1 MRSAGLFATPIICAV
16 LGVPLLRAGDLSSYR
31 GIQLG
36 ANLPAAAQQANT
48 NPVQA
53 RTVHQRPDVIQ
64 EMDWQPR
71 QLLMAEQAEADPAS
85 KGLLCFLNGDLFRI
99 VITYDRYKVEG
110 MTAEDMIE
118 GISATYGRATR
129 PAVQI
134 AYHSIYGE
142 AAPVIA
148 RWQDSQYSADL
159 VQTGDRRSFALV
171 LYSKRLDA
179 LAQAAI
185 TEAVR
190 LDAEEEPQRAM
201 EQQQRHDLDERLA
214 LEKARTVNKL
224 NFHP

>member
-1 MRSAGLFATPIICAV
+1 MRSAGLFTIPIICAV
-16 LGVPLLRAGDLSSYR
+16 LGVPLLCAGDLSSYR

-36 ANLPAAAQQANT
+36 ANLMAAAQQANI
-48 NPVQA
+48 NPVQV

-64 EMDWQPR
+64 EMDWQPG
-71 QLLMAEQAEADPAS
+71 QLVTEQATADPVS

-118 GISATYGRATR
+118 GVSTAYGRATR
-129 PAVQI
+129 PTAEI

-142 AAPVIA
+142 SAPVVA
-148 RWQDSQYSADL
+148 RWEDSQYSADL
-159 VQTGDRRSFALV
+159 VQTGDRHSFAMV
-171 LYSKRLDA
+171 IYSKRLDA

-185 TEAVR
+185 TVAAR
-190 LDAEEEPQRAM
+190 LDAQEAPQRAL
-201 EQQQRHDLDERLA
+201 EQQQKHDLDERLA
-214 LEKARTVNKL
+214 LEKSRTVNKL

>member
-1 MRSAGLFATPIICAV
+1 MRSAGRFTVPAFCAV
-16 LGVPLLRAGDLSSYR
+16 LGVSILCGGDLSSYR

-36 ANLPAAAQQANT
+36 ASLPATAQQANT
-48 NPVQA
+48 DLSQA
-53 RTVHQRPDVIQ
+53 RAVHQRPDLIQ
-64 EMDWQPR
+64 EMDWHPR
-71 QLLMAEQAEADPAS
+71 QPVTAERATADPVSGA
-85 KGLLCFLNGDLFRI
+85 LLCFLNGDLFRI
-99 VITYDRYKVEG
+99 VVTYDRYKVEG

-118 GISATYGRATR
+118 GISTTYGQATR

-134 AYHSIYGE
+134 AYHSIYGD

-190 LDAEEEPQRAM
+190 LDAEEEPQRAL

>member
-1 MRSAGLFATPIICAV
+1 MRSAGLLTIPIVCAV
-16 LGVPLLRAGDLSSYR
+16 LGVPVLCAGALSSYR

-36 ANLPAAAQQANT
+36 AALPAAAQQANT
-48 NPVQA
+48 DPLQA
-53 RTVHQRPDVIQ
+53 RTVHQRPDLIQ

-71 QLLMAEQAEADPAS
+71 PLVTEERATADPVS
-85 KGLLCFLNGDLFRI
+85 EGLLCFLNGDLFRI

-118 GISATYGRATR
+118 GISTTYGPATR

-190 LDAEEEPQRAM
+190 LDAEEEPRRAL
-201 EQQQRHDLDERLA
+201 ERQQRHDLDERLV

>member
-1 MRSAGLFATPIICAV
+1 MRSAGRLAIPVVCAALGATLQC
-16 LGVPLLRAGDLSSYR
+16 AGDLSGYR

-36 ANLPAAAQQANT
+36 ANLSAAAQQADT

-53 RTVHQRPDVIQ
+53 RIIHQRPDVIQ

-71 QLLMAEQAEADPAS
+71 QLVTAEPAGADPVS

-99 VITYDRYKVEG
+99 VVTYDRYKVEG

-118 GISATYGRATR
+118 GISTTYGQATK
-129 PAVQI
+129 PVVQI

-148 RWQDSQYSADL
+148 RWQDAQYSADL
-159 VQTGDRRSFALV
+159 VQTGDRHSFALV

-190 LDAEEEPQRAM
+190 LDAEEEPRRAM

-214 LEKARTVNKL
+214 LEKARTVNKV